1 MAEKESGAASAA
13 TETTPMTK
21 NHNREGF
28 DQTDNVP
35 QKVEV
40 VKSEW
45 SRAAQLQ
52 WLFLHCGTSRELV
65 EEIQKIYPKFDKTV
79 LCKAKNPDAYGV
91 EICDKALKHLW
102 KTYAPEEYAKRKRHS
117 DGHRLTKRLH
127 CRLDD
132 ETYESFIGRSREDGY
147 KDTNE
152 CLTALIKDYLSQN
165 HKKEKASCL

>member
-1 MAEKESGAASAA
+1 MAEKQSGAASAA
-13 TETTPMTK
+13 TETTPVIK
-21 NHNREGF
+21 NHNRKGL
-28 DQTDNVP
+28 DQIDNVP

-91 EICDKALKHLW
+91 EICDEALKHLW
-102 KTYAPEEYAKRKRHS
+102 QTYAPEEYAKRKRHS
-117 DGHRLTKRLH
+117 DGHKLTKRLS
-127 CRLDD
+127 CRVDD
-132 ETYESFIGRSREDGY
+132 ETYEKFIKICREEQFLS
-147 KDTNE
+147 TNE
-152 CLTALIKDYLSQN
+152 CLSYLVYKYVTEQYSEEE
-165 HKKEKASCL
+165 KEC